1 MARLPEIRT
10 ERLRLIPLSPMDA
23 ADITLLI
30 TEWDVIRML
39 ARAPFPYTI
48 DDARGY
54 LAKAKDWPWEY
65 AIYADRFTGVV
76 GITGHLG
83 YWLGKPFWGHGYMTE
98 AARGLVGAYFTKT
111 KSDKIISGVFA
122 DNPGSQ
128 AVLRKLGFEITGHSC
143 QWCQSRRAE
152 VDHIDME
159 LPRSAWLH
167 RRADVGVSDLMDS
180 AK

>member
-39 ARAPFPYTI
+39 ARPPYPYTV
-48 DDARGY
+48 DDARAY
-54 LAKAKDWPWEY
+54 LARAKDWPWEY
-65 AIYADRFTGVV
+65 AIYADRFLGVV

-83 YWLGKPFWGHGYMTE
+83 YWLGKPFWGQGYMTE
-98 AARGLVGAYFTKT
+98 AAGGLIDAYFARAR
-111 KSDKIISGVFA
+111 SERIVSGAFS

-128 AVLRKLGFEITGHSC
+128 RVLSKLGFKVTGRSR
-143 QWCQSRRAE
+143 QWCHARGGE
-152 VDHIDME
+152 VDHIDMD
-159 LPRSAWLH
+159 LTRSARQSLLAAAAAGNTLDTA
-167 RRADVGVSDLMDS
+167 R
-180 AK
+180 